1 MKRVRTPRPP
11 AAGPPRRPQPGL
23 VADLLEEYGAI
34 VRRKI
39 EEYLRASAGGDAGY
53 LYDLVHD
60 YPARGGRALR
70 STLCIATARAFGAS
84 IDDALR
90 SAVSL
95 EILHNAF
102 LVHDDIEDLSEE
114 RRGSPTLHVLHGVP
128 IAINAGD
135 AMAVFS
141 LRPLIDNQRSLG
153 LRRALDII
161 EEAERMARDTV
172 EGQAIELGWRR
183 NNAVDL
189 QETDYLRLILKKT
202 CAYSTIFPIRVG
214 AAIGAGDRVD
224 RDRLALFG
232 FFVGAAFQIEDD
244 LLNLVGDK
252 RAYGKELDGDIWEG
266 KRTLML
272 VRLLRA
278 ATRFERARLERFLAL
293 PRSEK
298 AAHAVAWVRERMD
311 HYGCLEY
318 ARQAAHGL
326 AGAAQHEFSIA
337 FAGVPDSRDKRF
349 LEELPAWV
357 LERS

>member
-1 MKRVRTPRPP
+1 VP
-11 AAGPPRRPQPGL
+11 
-23 VADLLEEYGAI
+23 DLLEEYGAI
-34 VRRKI
+34 VRRKVD
-39 EEYLRASAGGDAGY
+39 EYLRSHTGGDAAY

-60 YPARGGRALR
+60 YPARGGRTLR
-70 STLCIATARAFGAS
+70 STLCIATARAFGAP

-90 SAVSL
+90 SAVAL

-102 LVHDDIEDLSEE
+102 LVHDDIEDASEE

-141 LRPLIDNQRSLG
+141 LRPLIENRRSLG
-153 LRRALDII
+153 MRRAFSII
-161 EEAERMARDTV
+161 EEAEAMARDTV

-183 NNAVDL
+183 NNAIDL
-189 QETDYLRLILKKT
+189 EESDYLRLILKKT
-202 CAYSTIFPIRVG
+202 CSYSTIFPIRVG
-214 AAIGAGDRVD
+214 AIIGAGERADVD
-224 RDRLALFG
+224 MARLAGFG

-244 LLNLVGDK
+244 LLNLVGER

-272 VRLLRA
+272 VRLLRH
-278 ATRFERARLERFLAL
+278 ATPAERVRLQAFLAL

-298 AAHAVAWVRERMD
+298 QPGDVRWVRERMD
-311 HYGCLEY
+311 RYGCLEY

-326 AGAAQHEFSIA
+326 AGAARHEFALA
-337 FAGVPDSRDKRF
+337 FAGVPESRDRAF
-349 LEELPAWV
+349 LEALPAWV
-357 LERS
+357 LSRS